1 MKQIRLVIAVILSA
15 LLCSCATNG
24 TLPAG
29 SFVAA
34 GTGKQVVK
42 TDVSG
47 LTPKQ
52 AANAF
57 GQQVLAQLAV
67 LGLQYGTAAANAYLQ
82 KHLPQPVV
90 AQK

>member
-1 MKQIRLVIAVILSA
+1 MKIRMVIAVILGVS
-15 LLCSCATNG
+15 LCSCETAKLPPG
-24 TLPAG
+24 T
-29 SFVAA
+29 FVAA

-47 LTPKQ
+47 LTAKQ
-52 AANAF
+52 AATAF

-67 LGLQYGTAAANAYLQ
+67 LGLQYGTAAANAYLT

-90 AQK
+90 ATK

>member
-15 LLCSCATNG
+15 FLCSCAA
-24 TLPAG
+24 TLPPG
-29 SFVAA
+29 TYVAA
-34 GTGKQVVK
+34 GTGKQVVR
-42 TDVSG
+42 TDVGG

-52 AANAF
+52 AASTI

-67 LGLQYGTAAANAYLQ
+67 LGIQYGTAAANAYLT